1 MTHDHSE
8 GHLTISISADYAKGH
23 QLRSSARAWLDTQNV
38 SAEDR
43 DDIVLV
49 LSELFSNAVRAS
61 DGSSEVD
68 VTLSRSSSSVVV
80 VEVANSGQGFELD
93 QVRAPSAE
101 REGGRG
107 LAIAAVLGTLRV
119 HRRDRHTVVECLLH
133 LH

>member
-8 GHLTISISADYAKGH
+8 GHLTISIAADYAKGH

-38 SAEDR
+38 SSEDR
-43 DDIVLV
+43 DDILLV

-68 VTLSRSSSSVVV
+68 VTLSRGSSSVV